1 MKNSTGWSRIARRI
15 RVPMGFAFAVLY
27 VWLAKPDAASI
38 AVGCIFIATGL
49 LVRAFASGHV
59 RKNEQLTMTGPYAYT
74 RNPLY
79 LGSLILAFGFTLA
92 SRSWIIAAIA
102 AAMLVI
108 IYIPVIHSEEEF
120 LRAHFAEFDDYCRN
134 VPRLFPRLKLAQGS
148 AGSFSAHLY
157 WKHREYNAAVGA
169 AAIIAVLVI
178 KVLWFR

>member
-1 MKNSTGWSRIARRI
+1 MPSWQKIARRI
-15 RVPMGFAFAVLY
+15 RVPLGFVFAALFI
-27 VWLAKPDAASI
+27 WLAHPTWRSIILGSGI
-38 AVGCIFIATGL
+38 AVIGL
-49 LVRAFASGHV
+49 FVRALASGHV

-79 LGSLILAFGFTLA
+79 LGSLILAFGFTVA
-92 SRSWIIAAIA
+92 SRNWIIAAIA

-178 KVLWFR
+178 KVLWFP